1 MLILIIKILLTPF
14 AVIASLCNLFVG
26 LILWDERPMLNSA
39 TLCIILW
46 TDKHKDKN

>member
-14 AVIASLCNLFVG
+14 AVIASLCNAFVA
-26 LILWDERPMLNSA
+26 LMLWDERAMDNSA

-46 TDKHKDKN
+46 TDKH